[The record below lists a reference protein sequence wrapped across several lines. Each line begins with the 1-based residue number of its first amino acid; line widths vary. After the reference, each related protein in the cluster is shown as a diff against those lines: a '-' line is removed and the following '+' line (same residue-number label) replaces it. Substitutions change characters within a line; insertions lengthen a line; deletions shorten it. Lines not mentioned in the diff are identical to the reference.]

1 MQYFEFL
8 FKINLNVIK
17 AVDLSIVTVKAMQR
31 KKRPKIYCV
40 LLNMDQL
47 NKITDN
53 TVRFLTVRSITKII
67 HAQST
72 ANE

>member
-8 FKINLNVIK
+8 FKINLNVRK

-31 KKRPKIYCV
+31 KKHPKIYCV

>member
-31 KKRPKIYCV
+31 KKHPKIYCV
-40 LLNMDQL
+40 LQNMDQL

-53 TVRFLTVRSITKII
+53 TVRFLTFRSITKII

>member
-31 KKRPKIYCV
+31 KKHPKIYCV
-40 LLNMDQL
+40 LQNMDQL

-72 ANE
+72 ANI